1 MGFLQDLTGDTAAD
15 AARAAAADTYAKQQ
29 AAIKKLLGYGDEY
42 AADFEELSGAYDP
55 YVATGATANNALA
68 RLLQDPSSVRSLPGY
83 QFAQEEG
90 VKALDRGAASR
101 GLLNSGRSSKDL
113 LRFGTG
119 LADQTYGNQFARLM
133 GATQQGLGATG
144 AQVGTIAQG
153 KQGQLGTRQS
163 AYGGEMNSAGTIGL
177 GDIAAA
183 NAQAAGS
190 QNLLNTGIKLGGMAL
205 GAFGVPG
212 FGGMSQGGNY
222 ALNAIGGGNV
232 GLNGRLTGGV

>member
-1 MGFLQDLTGDTAAD
+1 MGFFQDLFQDLTGDTAAD
-15 AARAAAADTYAKQQ
+15 ASRAAAADTYAKQQ

-55 YVATGATANNALA
+55 YVETGATANNAFA

-101 GLLNSGRSSKDL
+101 GMLNSGRGSKDL

-119 LADQTYGNQFARLM
+119 LADQTYGNQFQRLM

-144 AQVGTIAQG
+144 AQVGTVATGLQG
-153 KQGQLGTRQS
+153 KLGTRQS
-163 AYGGEMNSAGTIGL
+163 AYGGDMMSSGTIGQ

-183 NAQAAGS
+183 NAKAAGS
-190 QNLLNTGIKLGGMAL
+190 QNLLNTGLSLGGKLL
-205 GAFGVPG
+205 GGG
-212 FGGMSQGGNY
+212 FGGF
-222 ALNAIGGGNV
+222 GGGMGSGGM
-232 GLNGRLTGGV
+232 GLGNPFQNSSLNRLY